1 LLQGHGHRDAQLGV
15 VFLIIRYGDDF
26 DVRTTGRGREG
37 RRRAT
42 VFEGTFRA
50 NDAAE
55 ILEVEFPFLLVL
67 LLAVSVQVAGE
78 DIVDCPFNVD
88 ILCLQRLART
98 EMGTEMF
105 PVGDLMGAWEG
116 SLWGGEGGG
125 GTLRASSA
133 SFFGHWVI
141 SMTWATRPSSRRGA
155 MAAFREAQW
164 VERERCGGRLRWDD
178 RYCGAVGPLL

>member
-15 VFLIIRYGDDF
+15 VFFIIRYGDDF
-26 DVRTTGRGREG
+26 DVRTAGRGREG

-55 ILEVEFPFLLVL
+55 ILEVEFPFLLFL

-116 SLWGGEGGG
+116 SLWGEGRGRDFEGELCVFLWTLGYFHDLGHEALVQAGGHG
-125 GTLRASSA
+125 SFQRSSVGRA
-133 SFFGHWVI
+133 
-141 SMTWATRPSSRRGA
+141 GA
-155 MAAFREAQW
+155 
-164 VERERCGGRLRWDD
+164 LRWT
-178 RYCGAVGPLL
+178 AEVG